1 MRFLKCAAV
10 TALSLVLLTTTCFA
24 AASVPYDTYTIDTDD
39 YSEAY
44 SPAAFVPDITLKGSA
59 INMKSNSAYADL
71 EVFQNQLYLLDKG
84 ANQIV
89 ILDQDFQK
97 KAVIQSFDNQ
107 GKTDFFHSPE
117 GLTVAPD
124 GTIYVADTENSRI
137 VRLDAEGKLLNLFTQ
152 PKVDVLGDYSYKPI
166 KVGVNRAGR
175 MYVIA
180 RGVNRGLME
189 LGKDGSFFNFVGAP
203 KVSYDMFTVLWK
215 TLLPK
220 SASKYLK
227 QFIPTEF
234 SNLEINSKGFIYT
247 TIRANNFQDTFQA
260 IQSKNQESVKSVMC
274 INSAGK
280 DILRRY
286 GMIPILGDVNWT
298 LSTDTEDS
306 PSNDKNPSA
315 FEDIAV
321 DEAGCYY
328 VADSRRSRIFA
339 YDNDG
344 NLLYAFGAAG
354 TENGNNMNPT
364 AIVCFGDQ
372 LVVLDSGSNKL
383 SVYMPTSYGQAIK
396 SAALA
401 YSKGYYQE
409 SLEKWQSVYKFN
421 GNLTLAYV
429 GMGKSYYRLQDYD
442 NAVKYLTLANEKTY
456 CSKAYAELRKEVIA
470 EWFLIIFAVVI
481 SVIVLLFFLLLRNKK
496 KKKVRKKS
504 RFSELSIVKG
514 LRYSLHI
521 IIHPFDGFWDLKHE
535 KRGNPASATVI
546 LVLAVLS
553 YCFYR
558 RYAGYFF
565 ISYDPQQRN
574 LLIDLITVLLPVCLF
589 VLVNWCLTTLMEGS
603 GNMKDI
609 YIATCYSFTPIAIG
623 LIPLTLIS
631 RVLCLD
637 EQAYYQVVLVFL
649 MIWTGA
655 LLFFGTMITH
665 EYSLLKTV
673 ITVMMIL
680 IGIVVVI
687 FLLLLFYNL
696 IQEMLS
702 FLFNSYDELSFR
714 LY

>member
-10 TALSLVLLTTTCFA
+10 AALSLVLLTTTCFA
-24 AASVPYDTYTIDTDD
+24 ATSVPYNTYTIDADD

-44 SPAAFVPDITLKGSA
+44 SPAAFVPDRTLKGSE
-59 INMKSNSAYADL
+59 INMQDQSAYADL

-89 ILDQDFQK
+89 ILDQDFRI

-107 GKTDFFHSPE
+107 GKTDSFHSPE

-137 VRLDAEGKLLNLFTQ
+137 VRLNAEGKLLNIFGQ
-152 PKVDVLGDYSYKPI
+152 PEVDVLGDYTYKPI

-234 SNLEINSKGFIYT
+234 SNLEIDSQGFIYT
-247 TIRANNFQDTFQA
+247 TIKANSFQDTFQA
-260 IQSKNQESVKSVMC
+260 IQSKTQDSVKAVMC
-274 INSAGK
+274 INSAGQ

-298 LSTDTEDS
+298 LATDTEDS
-306 PSNDKNPSA
+306 QSADKKSST

-328 VADSRRSRIFA
+328 VADSQRSRIFA

-344 NLLYAFGAAG
+344 NLLYAFGTSG

-364 AIVCFGDQ
+364 AIVCFGNQ

-383 SVYMPTSYGQAIK
+383 SVYAPTAYGKAIK

-401 YSKGYYQE
+401 YSQGHYQE
-409 SLEKWQSVYKFN
+409 SLKKWQSVHKFN

-429 GMGKSYYRLQDYD
+429 GMGKSYYRLRDYE

-456 CSKAYAELRKEVIA
+456 CSKAYAELRKEVMA
-470 EWFLIIFAVVI
+470 DWFWAIFVIVVI
-481 SVIVLLFFLLLRNKK
+481 VIALLFFLLLRNNKK
-496 KKKVRKKS
+496 KKEKKKS
-504 RFSELSIVKG
+504 RFSEIPIIKG
-514 LRYSLHI
+514 LRYSLHV

-535 KRGNPASATVI
+535 KRGNPISATI
-546 LVLAVLS
+546 LLAVAVLS

-609 YIATCYSFTPIAIG
+609 YIATCYSFTPIVIG
-623 LIPLTLIS
+623 LIPLTLVS
-631 RVLCLD
+631 RVLCL
-637 EQAYYQVVLVFL
+637 EESAYYQVALAFL
-649 MIWTGA
+649 MLWTGA
-655 LLFFGTMITH
+655 LLFFGTMVTH

-673 ITVMMIL
+673 VTVIMIL